1 MKIGII
7 GAGAVAAAVTLSTI
21 LRGCAR
27 EVVLVSRTRSRAKAV
42 AIDMMYGTPLSPTVD
57 VRDGD
62 YEDLKSAAVVLI
74 TAGVN
79 EKTGGA
85 IDRNDPAG
93 RLKLLD
99 ANTKVYEDIV
109 PQIVKYAPDAVIVVV
124 TDPPDP
130 LADIARHIAGHNRVV
145 STGTYLDS
153 MRFRV
158 HLGQKLSISAASIE
172 ALVVGEHG
180 TSQVFLWSSA
190 RARSVPYC
198 NLLEQCKMT
207 PEAFRAAV
215 ERDVR
220 FANITIIEGNNAS
233 QYGIGMVCAR
243 IAEII
248 LRDEKAVIPIGT
260 YNKNYGVTLSLPGV
274 LGRHGVS
281 FILEPDMSEDERG
294 ALQRSAEKI
303 RNALSGRLH

>member
-7 GAGAVAAAVTLSTI
+7 GAGAVAAACTLSTI

-27 EVVLVSRTRSRAKAV
+27 EIVLVSRTRARAKAM
-42 AIDMMYGTPLSPTVD
+42 ATDMRYGSPLSPTVD

-62 YEDLKSAAVVLI
+62 YEDLKGAAVVLI

-99 ANTKVYEDIV
+99 ANTKVYEEIV
-109 PQIVKYAPDAVIVVV
+109 PQIVKYAPEAVIVVV

-130 LADIARHIAGHNRVV
+130 LAYIARHVAGHDRVV

-158 HLGQKLSISAASIE
+158 HLGQKLSVSAASIE

-198 NLLEQCKMT
+198 NLLAQCKIT
-207 PEAFRAAV
+207 PEAFRAEV

-243 IAEII
+243 ITEII
-248 LRDEKAVIPIGT
+248 LRDENAVIPIGT
-260 YNKNYGVTLSLPGV
+260 YNRNYDVTLSLPGI

-281 FILEPDMSEDERG
+281 RILEPDMSDDERA

-303 RNALSGRLH
+303 KNALAGRLH

>member
-27 EVVLVSRTRSRAKAV
+27 EIVLVSRTRSRAKAV
-42 AIDMMYGTPLSPTVD
+42 ATDMLYGSPLSPTVD
-57 VRDGD
+57 VHDGD

-74 TAGVN
+74 TSGVN

-93 RLKLLD
+93 RLKLMD
-99 ANTKVYEDIV
+99 ANTKIYEEIV
-109 PQIVKYAPDAVIVVV
+109 PQIAKYAPEAVIIVV
-124 TDPPDP
+124 TDPPEP
-130 LADIARHIAGHNRVV
+130 LADIARHVAGHDRVV

-153 MRFRV
+153 LRFRV
-158 HLGQKLSISAASIE
+158 HLGQKLSVSAASIE

-180 TSQVFLWSSA
+180 TSQVFLWSSV
-190 RARSVPYC
+190 RARGVTYC
-198 NLLEQCKMT
+198 NMLEECNLT
-207 PEAFRAAV
+207 PEAFRAEV
-215 ERDVR
+215 EREVR

-243 IAEII
+243 ITEII
-248 LRDEKAVIPIGT
+248 LRDENAVIPIGA

-274 LGRHGVS
+274 LGRYGVS
-281 FILEPDMSEDERG
+281 RILEPDMSEEERA

-303 RNALSGRLH
+303 KNALAGRLH

>member
-1 MKIGII
+1 M
-7 GAGAVAAAVTLSTI
+7 
-21 LRGCAR
+21 R
-27 EVVLVSRTRSRAKAV
+27 
-42 AIDMMYGTPLSPTVD
+42 YGSPLSPTVD

-62 YEDLKSAAVVLI
+62 YEDLKGAAVVLI

-99 ANTKVYEDIV
+99 ANTKVYEEIV
-109 PQIVKYAPDAVIVVV
+109 PQIVKYAPEAVIVVV

-130 LADIARHIAGHNRVV
+130 LAYIARHVAGHDRVV

-158 HLGQKLSISAASIE
+158 HLGQKLSVSAASIE

-198 NLLEQCKMT
+198 NLLAQCKIT
-207 PEAFRAAV
+207 PEAFRAEV

-243 IAEII
+243 ITEII
-248 LRDEKAVIPIGT
+248 LRDENAVIPIGT
-260 YNKNYGVTLSLPGV
+260 YNRNYDVTLSLPGI

-281 FILEPDMSEDERG
+281 RILEPDMSDDERA

-303 RNALSGRLH
+303 KNALAGRLH